1 MGEVA
6 VALLLLPAPVL
17 SNMALEL
24 LELVLSAA
32 RPELSQDE
40 DELELLELLKLG
52 ETGKSNNNSGMMTNL
67 LAQQMP

>member
-24 LELVLSAA
+24 LELVLSPA